1 MRGIAPFSTIF
12 EFLSKKKIMKAKT
25 ISLAVICLLTSFAAY
40 AQTSDAEAEAM
51 ANLLGVQK
59 KGIIMKLI
67 SVSGKDSVTFW
78 KIYDEYLQKN
88 KALTKERIQLYEQT
102 ARSYNNMTAGTAD
115 SLARRYFSNRDVQ
128 EKSLEDYYQKVK
140 TATNS
145 VTAFEFYQAETYLLT
160 QVRATI
166 MQQIPTY
173 GEYRNAIK
181 LKN

>member
-1 MRGIAPFSTIF
+1 
-12 EFLSKKKIMKAKT
+12 MKAKT
-25 ISLAVICLLTSFAAY
+25 TSLAIFCLLTSFAIY

-59 KGIIMKLI
+59 KEIITKLV

-78 KIYDEYLQKN
+78 KLYDEYLLKN
-88 KALTKERIQLYEQT
+88 KSLTKQRIQLYEQT
-102 ARSYNNMTAGTAD
+102 ARSYNIMTPGGAD
-115 SLARRYFSNRDVQ
+115 SLAHRYFVNRDEQ
-128 EKSLEDYYQKVK
+128 EKSLEEYYQKIK
-140 TATNS
+140 SATNS
-145 VTAFEFYQAETYLLT
+145 VAAFEFYQAETYLLT

-181 LKN
+181 LKD